1 MKSLRFGLCS
11 GWAILLLTLPLL
23 AAGPKQQQSP
33 KDTATLGISVGLPDG
48 SSEVVPVQKKV
59 STVIPTPGAKGV
71 FGVQLEPYMSGRS
84 VAVHV
89 KAVTGGEWKESQ
101 GPSFQSG
108 RKLKTRKL
116 GSYVI
121 GSEGDIIQLGDLAEF
136 GLPSVTLKV
145 VAATAAE
152 KSCAQGGDPCILCDN
167 GLICCW
173 TNPTQH
179 QECLN
184 ACGGGLRER
193 LDKK

>member
-1 MKSLRFGLCS
+1 MKSVRLNLCLVS
-11 GWAILLLTLPLL
+11 SLLLLTLPLF
-23 AAGPKQQQSP
+23 AAGPKHQQSV
-33 KDTATLGISVGLPDG
+33 KDVTALGISVGLPDG
-48 SSEVVPVQKKV
+48 SSEVVPVKKKV

-89 KAVTGGEWKESQ
+89 NAVTGREWKESQ

-108 RKLKTRKL
+108 HKLKTRML

-121 GSEGDIIQLGDLAEF
+121 GAEGDSIQLADLAQF

-145 VAATAAE
+145 VTATAEE
-152 KSCAQGGDPCILCDN
+152 KSCAQGGDPCLLCDN

-173 TNPTQH
+173 TNPTQQ
-179 QECLN
+179 QECIN
-184 ACGGGLRER
+184 ACGGGLRKR
-193 LDKK
+193 LEIK